1 MPSSSQDP
9 VQGTTYHCVSLDS
22 LVGRT
27 SFSDFFKVLMVLA
40 DLKSSGQI
48 FCRMSLR

>member
-9 VQGTTYHCVSLDS
+9 VQGTTDHCVSLDS

-27 SFSDFFKVLMVLA
+27 SFSDFFKVFDGFGRFEEFWSDIL
-40 DLKSSGQI
+40 
-48 FCRMSLR
+48 